1 MTPVVVAAAV
11 AGGGG
16 ARLISSTLSHTTT
29 HSPLTLSSQTPLS
42 PPQPQLLRRNAVVS
56 ISLLSLFPFL
66 SQPSPAS
73 AFSIGIS
80 GPKDWLREQKKKASR
95 FLLAPIDASR
105 DYLQTA
111 YLILKESD
119 SNDSN
124 KDLDEVQRL
133 MRSAAR
139 DCIIEDRNSV
149 VSFQAKTGVEVC
161 TFRLIVNNAA
171 SLLDNKDPVKLEA
184 EAMLADLVRS
194 FTMLGGVTN
203 EADLQLASSRQ
214 KVSDALMDT
223 IFSLE
228 KFEQGIKDCLE
239 V

>member
-111 YLILKESD
+111 YLIL
-119 SNDSN
+119 N
-124 KDLDEVQRL
+124 EVQRL